1 MLGDPDQNI
10 YEWRFAI
17 YKNILMFEEN
27 LKTTYNFK
35 IKKQSLTLNHRL
47 HSNLV
52 DLALKYIKSND
63 CGYH

>member
-1 MLGDPDQNI
+1 
-10 YEWRFAI
+10 
-17 YKNILMFEEN
+17 MFEEN